1 MRSKK
6 IGDKYRIHCDF
17 SRFPKEVGIKETEE
31 VLKKTE
37 KSINDFYH
45 SLKEIRDEHQKVYDI
60 ISSLIAEKCSMFLC
74 DEESLLDLKKYIE
87 EIREELENND
97 DDVPAEEEIV
107 NLRDKGFKRIFGYEA
122 VSLWE
127 KVLEDTDEREVVE
140 EISIRDGEIYNHR
153 KRTTLWEKTE
163 YGRASKNIDYEDM
176 PINEELRAL
185 VRNTTKLRN

>member
-45 SLKEIRDEHQKVYDI
+45 SLKEIRDEHQEVYDI
-60 ISSLIAEKCSMFLC
+60 LLSLIAEKCSMFLC
-74 DEESLLDLKKYIE
+74 DEESLLDLKKYLE
-87 EIREELENND
+87 EIQKELENND
-97 DDVPAEEEIV
+97 DEVLSEEELI
-107 NLRDKGFKRIFGYEA
+107 NLRDKEFKRIFGYEA

-140 EISIRDGEIYNHR
+140 EISIRDGQIYNHR
-153 KRTTLWEKTE
+153 KRTTEWEKTE
-163 YGRASKNIDYEDM
+163 YGRTSKEIIYEDL
-176 PINEELRAL
+176 PIDEELRKLA
-185 VRNTTKLRN
+185 RNT